1 MGIDS
6 FRILK
11 ELLRETSLLTGS
23 VFFQT
28 ATQILAR
35 QLKADFVF
43 IAYVKEAGHGEMEV
57 LGSWKGGKALG
68 SWTFQLPGTPCEL
81 IYADQGV
88 NWSEIQVGG
97 AVCVNESLRNRFESA
112 RDTNYE
118 AFIGVPMRD
127 SNKQLIGHIALFFEK
142 PWLNPAHQER
152 IVELVE
158 LFSYKVQSELN
169 RHFLEQERS
178 STLREL
184 EKANQ
189 NLERET
195 ITDPLT
201 GLYNRRYF
209 ARSMQEAYSRF
220 NSHDSRYALLVLDVD
235 HFKSINDEYGH
246 DIGDKV
252 LRRVSS
258 VMLANCREDV
268 ELLFR
273 IGGEEF
279 AILSQGK
286 HVPLT
291 LQGFA
296 ERINQTFRS
305 TPMEEISNRV
315 LTLSIGGAF
324 PIAEDRSWDSL
335 YKRADSALYRAKEA
349 GRDRNVIDG
358 RQ

>member
-43 IAYVKEAGHGEMEV
+43 IAYVKEVGRDEMEV

-68 SWTFQLPGTPCEL
+68 SWAFQLPGTPCEL

-88 NWSEIQVGG
+88 NWSDIQVGG

-118 AFIGVPMRD
+118 VFIGVPMRD

-142 PWLNPAHQER
+142 PWINQAHQDR

-169 RHFLEQERS
+169 RHFLEQERA
-178 STLREL
+178 STLLEL

-201 GLYNRRYF
+201 QLYNRRYL
-209 ARSMQEAYSRF
+209 ARSTE
-220 NSHDSRYALLVLDVD
+220 
-235 HFKSINDEYGH
+235 ETC
-246 DIGDKV
+246 
-252 LRRVSS
+252 LR
-258 VMLANCREDV
+258 
-268 ELLFR
+268 
-273 IGGEEF
+273 
-279 AILSQGK
+279 
-286 HVPLT
+286 
-291 LQGFA
+291 
-296 ERINQTFRS
+296 
-305 TPMEEISNRV
+305 
-315 LTLSIGGAF
+315 TLS
-324 PIAEDRSWDSL
+324 PIS
-335 YKRADSALYRAKEA
+335 
-349 GRDRNVIDG
+349 
-358 RQ
+358 